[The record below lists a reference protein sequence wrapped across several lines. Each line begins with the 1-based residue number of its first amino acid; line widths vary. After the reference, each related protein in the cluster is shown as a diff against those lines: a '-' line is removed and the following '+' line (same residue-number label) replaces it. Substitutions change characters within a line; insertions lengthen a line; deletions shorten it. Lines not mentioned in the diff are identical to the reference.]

1 MEYESLLTVQGYAKF
16 GLLTLTFIVFYS
28 YAYSMYKRD
37 KSGDRDFESYSNLVL
52 DDSIESKPLED
63 NREERSKD
71 EIDHVS
77 ERMQSKDDE
86 SHISEQMQSNN
97 EIDHNSERINEE
109 EKIKKGD
116 S

>member
-1 MEYESLLTVQGYAKF
+1 MEYETLLTVQGYAKF

-28 YAYSMYKRD
+28 YAYSIYKRD

-71 EIDHVS
+71 DIDHVS
-77 ERMQSKDDE
+77 ERMQS
-86 SHISEQMQSNN
+86 NN
-97 EIDHNSERINEE
+97 ETDHVSERINEE